1 MSAAIIGSTGLVG
14 SHILSTC
21 LQQADHSLPWSKIH
35 TISRRQPKSSG
46 AQLSAVV
53 EPDTSRWSAAL
64 SAVTPTPDVVFS
76 ALGTTRAQ
84 AGGIAEQWK
93 IDHDLNV
100 ELVKAAKASG
110 VKDFVFISSTGIR
123 GAVSGRVPYS
133 KMKQGVEDAIEAAG
147 FEHAVVLR
155 PGLIMGDREVPHG
168 GGPLMNSAVRAVG
181 RWFGQGWA
189 DSMGQEAEVIARAAV
204 AAAKLAR
211 EGKAPSKY
219 WVIEQGEIV
228 RLGRTEWKEGG
239 GVAETQH
246 GVGGKLGVE

>member
-1 MSAAIIGSTGLVG
+1 MSSAAIIGSTGLVG

-21 LQQADHSLPWSKIH
+21 LESSSLPWSKIH

-46 AQLSAVV
+46 AKLSAII
-53 EPDTSRWSAAL
+53 ETDTTKWSGAL
-64 SAVTPTPDVVFS
+64 SAITPVPEVVFS

-84 AGGIAEQWK
+84 AGGIAQQWK

-100 ELVKAAKASG
+100 ELVKAAKAAG
-110 VKDFVFISSTGIR
+110 VKNFVFISSAGIR
-123 GAVSGRVPYS
+123 GVVGGRAPYG
-133 KMKQGVEDAIEAAG
+133 KMKQGVEDAIEAAE

-155 PGLIMGDREVPHG
+155 PGLIMGDRDTPHA
-168 GGPLMNSAVRAVG
+168 GGPLMTSAVRALG

-189 DSMGQEAEVIARAAV
+189 DSLGQDAEVIARAAV

-219 WVIEQGEIV
+219 WVLGQGEIV
-228 RLGRTEWKEGG
+228 RLGRTEWKE
-239 GVAETQH
+239 
-246 GVGGKLGVE
+246 